1 MHNTHTYDNDYSY
14 INNKHHFGYCSCGAS
29 QKMLHTTDS
38 SNVIEIK
45 GKKYANCLG
54 CKHSIELSGTFIP
67 IIKTSLKG
75 SDFIGSGITLIS
87 SRMELNQ
94 YVNNQLSQIYT
105 LEEITYSHLTEYDDK
120 FFEKY
125 ALIFGTTNL
134 FEKEKL
140 TA

>member
-1 MHNTHTYDNDYSY
+1 M
-14 INNKHHFGYCSCGAS
+14 
-29 QKMLHTTDS
+29 
-38 SNVIEIK
+38 
-45 GKKYANCLG
+45 
-54 CKHSIELSGTFIP
+54 SGTFIP

-125 ALIFGTTNL
+125 ALIVGTRNL